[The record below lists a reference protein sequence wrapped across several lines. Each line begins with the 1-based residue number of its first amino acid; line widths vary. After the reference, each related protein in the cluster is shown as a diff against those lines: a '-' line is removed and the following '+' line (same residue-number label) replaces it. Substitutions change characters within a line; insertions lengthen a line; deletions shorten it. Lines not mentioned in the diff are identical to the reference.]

1 MREFVSLSCPRQGF
15 DTNASD
21 DGVALLKVVGRAH
34 AVVRRTLTRL
44 GGQLFVAA
52 TGVLRRPSAR
62 PIVAAVSHAHAWLY
76 RVTGGRAAIARYPT
90 LLLTVRGRRSG
101 ELRTA
106 PLVYVRDGS
115 AYVVCA
121 AYSGSDTYPAWW
133 LNLRGA
139 MTASIQVG
147 PDNIDITAAFA
158 PPERRAELWQ
168 RLVEMYPPFQSYRAK
183 TDRPFPIAMLY
194 PIGSLTTAHEHPR

>member
-62 PIVAAVSHAHAWLY
+62 PIVATVSHAHAWLY

-101 ELRTA
+101 ELRTV

-115 AYVVCA
+115 AYAVCA

-147 PDNIDITAAFA
+147 PDNIGPRTSS
-158 PPERRAELWQ
+158 
-168 RLVEMYPPFQSYRAK
+168 LVRTGQVDSDW
-183 TDRPFPIAMLY
+183 TCL
-194 PIGSLTTAHEHPR
+194 SLTMGTTRAAVRE